1 MKEPIPVSDGVYR
14 IEGRYYT
21 MNLVPG
27 ESVYGEDLIEVDDF
41 EYRNWDPHRS
51 KLGAFLVKEGGLPF
65 SPDDDILYLGAGD
78 GTTVSHLSDIL
89 TDGRIFAVEKARKP
103 YRNLLKLS
111 KKRKNIFPMMADA
124 NRPENYRD
132 LVGQVDFVY
141 QDIAQRNQSEIFL
154 KNLDFLKE
162 KGSGMIA
169 VKSQSIDV
177 TQPYAKVVKKLSS
190 EIEEDGYQII
200 TAIDISRW
208 QKGHKVLMFSN
219 MP

>member
-27 ESVYGEDLIEVDDF
+27 ESVYGEDIVELDNF

-65 SPDDDILYLGAGD
+65 GPDDDILYLGAGD

-132 LVGQVDFVY
+132 LVGRVDFVY
-141 QDIAQRNQSEIFL
+141 QDIAQRNQSDIFL
-154 KNLDFLKE
+154 KNLTFK
-162 KGSGMIA
+162 KNRGYGMIA
-169 VKSQSIDV
+169 IKAKSIDV
-177 TQPYAKVVKKLSS
+177 SKPSKKVIDDLVKQVIDK
-190 EIEEDGYQII
+190 GYQMVD
-200 TAIDISRW
+200 TVDISKW
-208 QKGHKVLMFSN
+208 QKDHSILMVE
-219 MP
+219 

>member
-103 YRNLLKLS
+103 YRNLLDLS

-132 LVGQVDFVY
+132 LVGRVDFVY
-141 QDIAQRNQSEIFL
+141 QDIAQRDQVEIFM
-154 KNLDFLKE
+154 KNQNFLQRDCY
-162 KGSGMIA
+162 GMIA
-169 VKSQSIDV
+169 IKSRSIDV
-177 TQPYAKVVKKLSS
+177 SRPSKEIIQDAKNKF
-190 EIEEDGYQII
+190 EDNDYKILNES
-200 TAIDISRW
+200 DISRW
-208 QKGHKVLMFSN
+208 QKDHVILTLSKKV
-219 MP
+219 

>member
-65 SPDDDILYLGAGD
+65 GPDADILYLGAGD

-132 LVGQVDFVY
+132 LVGRVDFVY
-141 QDIAQRNQSEIFL
+141 QDIAQRNQLDIFL
-154 KNLDFLKE
+154 KNLTFK
-162 KGSGMIA
+162 KNRGYGMIA
-169 VKSQSIDV
+169 IKAKSIDV
-177 TQPYAKVVKKLSS
+177 SKPSKKVIDDLVKQVIDK
-190 EIEEDGYQII
+190 GYQMVD
-200 TAIDISRW
+200 TVDISKW
-208 QKGHKVLMFSN
+208 QKDHSILMVE
-219 MP
+219 

>member
-27 ESVYGEDLIEVDDF
+27 ESVYGEDLVEVDNF

-65 SPDDDILYLGAGD
+65 GPDDDILYLGAGD

-132 LVGQVDFVY
+132 LVGRVDFVY
-141 QDIAQRNQSEIFL
+141 QDIAQRNQSDIFL
-154 KNLDFLKE
+154 KNLTFK
-162 KGSGMIA
+162 KNRGYGMIA
-169 VKSQSIDV
+169 IKAKSIDV
-177 TQPYAKVVKKLSS
+177 SKPSKKVIDDLVKQVIDK
-190 EIEEDGYQII
+190 GYQMVD
-200 TAIDISRW
+200 TVDISKW
-208 QKGHKVLMFSN
+208 QKDHSILMVE
-219 MP
+219 